1 MHVVMLLCAIRVAAG
16 GSGDLR
22 ERTQLGPPLC
32 DPMDYSPPG
41 SSVSMGFFQARLLGA
56 GSHFLLQGVTPL
68 GSQKLS
74 CVWAPWSGLRVKA
87 L

>member
-1 MHVVMLLCAIRVAAG
+1 
-16 GSGDLR
+16 
-22 ERTQLGPPLC
+22 
-32 DPMDYSPPG
+32 MDYSPPG

-74 CVWAPWSGLRVKA
+74 CFTCNVGRTMPSCTLAEEQ
-87 L
+87 